1 MCLCVLMTE
10 WIVGN
15 VNKLLEAINGIF
27 SQLPSGYFIV
37 DEFQGIRLNDKI
49 LSNKH
54 LLNLGGK

>member
-1 MCLCVLMTE
+1 MLMTE

-37 DEFQGIRLNDKI
+37 DEFQGIRLNDRI
-49 LSNKH
+49 LSNKQ